1 MASIKIK
8 YEASTQ
14 NGEKGYLYYLITHN
28 NAIRRI
34 DTGYKVFPYELNHR
48 SKTISIHTSLANAER
63 KNMLLAMQQQ
73 IKHDKLK
80 LNKIIAFLKYEK
92 GEYLVDDIVR
102 LFYAQKDEA
111 TLFHFMQEVA
121 SNLKKTGKIRTA
133 ETYYSTLRSFMHF
146 RNGKDISLN
155 KINSEIIMLY
165 EHYLK
170 SKGISLNTISF
181 YMRILRATYNRAVE
195 KGMINQ
201 CYPFRYVYTGI
212 EKTLKRALPFN
223 SIKQIKELDLSSN
236 PSLDFA
242 KDMFL
247 FSFYTRGMSF
257 IDMAYLRKTNL
268 QDGFLIYYRHKTK
281 QRLFIKWE
289 ACMQKIANKYTSTDS
304 DFLLPI
310 IKERKNERRQYEN
323 ALHLVNHQL
332 KKIAFIL
339 NLPIRLSMYVARHS
353 WASIAKSKH
362 IPISIISQAMGH
374 QSETTTQIYLAS
386 LNNSTIDKANTL
398 ILKNL

>member
-1 MASIKIK
+1 
-8 YEASTQ
+8 
-14 NGEKGYLYYLITHN
+14 
-28 NAIRRI
+28 
-34 DTGYKVFPYELNHR
+34 
-48 SKTISIHTSLANAER
+48 
-63 KNMLLAMQQQ
+63 
-73 IKHDKLK
+73 
-80 LNKIIAFLKYEK
+80 
-92 GEYLVDDIVR
+92 
-102 LFYAQKDEA
+102 
-111 TLFHFMQEVA
+111 
-121 SNLKKTGKIRTA
+121 
-133 ETYYSTLRSFMHF
+133 
-146 RNGKDISLN
+146 
-155 KINSEIIMLY
+155 MLY

-170 SKGISLNTISF
+170 NKGISLNTISF

-223 SIKQIKELDLSSN
+223 AIKQIKELDLSSN

-332 KKIAFIL
+332 KK
-339 NLPIRLSMYVARHS
+339 
-353 WASIAKSKH
+353 
-362 IPISIISQAMGH
+362 
-374 QSETTTQIYLAS
+374 
-386 LNNSTIDKANTL
+386 
-398 ILKNL
+398 